1 MNIVQIACLAFQPE
15 ENCMKSGNDKEN
27 PIFLKYKFPGKVAKN
42 RLVAQSMEINS
53 ATAGGGVGPETIER
67 YQQLSRGEWGIVFV
81 EAISIT
87 GEYLARKNGLVI
99 NRENLDGF
107 KRLVDAFKKI
117 DDKSILMF
125 QITHSGRKSGDFSNR
140 IKAYDDDEKIP
151 VITEGGLNE
160 IRDLFLESAV
170 LAQEA
175 GADGVDI
182 KACHGYLLGE
192 FFRPLNSRVDGY
204 GGTVEE
210 RGRFL
215 AAIISSI
222 ISSIKVKFADFIV
235 GTRIS
240 LYEGIR
246 GGCGT
251 NGPDEVIEDLGD
263 ILKVLS
269 VIADAG
275 VDFFNV
281 SAGIPT
287 VTPNLTRPSE
297 DSIFNL
303 YHHFRYAKS
312 VKDAF
317 PDVATIGSA
326 YSVGMGDAI
335 NFAKENVGKGYTD
348 FAGFGR
354 QNLADPLFPK
364 KLMDAPH
371 SKDSID
377 YCLLCGGCSGLLR
390 KQKKVYCIKYGKK
403 MT

>member
-1 MNIVQIACLAFQPE
+1 M
-15 ENCMKSGNDKEN
+15 ENQMKSGKEKEN
-27 PIFLKYKFPGKVAKN
+27 PIFSEYKLSGKVAKN
-42 RLVAQSMEINS
+42 RLVAQAMEINS
-53 ATAGGGVGPETIER
+53 ATAGGGVGPEIIER
-67 YQQLSRGEWGIVFV
+67 YQQLSRGGWGIVFV

-87 GEYLARKNGLVI
+87 DEYLARKNGLVI
-99 NRENLDGF
+99 NKKNLDGF
-107 KRLVDAFKKI
+107 KRLVDDFKKI
-117 DDKSILMF
+117 DDKSLLMF

-140 IKAYDDDEKIP
+140 IKAYDDDEEIP
-151 VITEGGLNE
+151 VVSESGLSE
-160 IRDLFLESAV
+160 IRDLFMESAE
-170 LAQEA
+170 LAQKA

-192 FFRPLNSRVDGY
+192 FFRPLNRRTDGY
-204 GGTVEE
+204 GGTVED
-210 RGRFL
+210 RGRLL
-215 AAIISSI
+215 ASI
-222 ISSIKVKFADFIV
+222 ISSIKDKLPDFIV

-251 NGPDEVIEDLGD
+251 NGPDEVIEDLRD
-263 ILKVLS
+263 MLKVLS
-269 VIADAG
+269 GIADAG

-287 VTPNLTRPSE
+287 ITPNLTRPSE

-326 YSVGMGDAI
+326 YSVGMGNAI
-335 NFAKENVGKGYTD
+335 EFAKENVGKSYTD

-364 KLMDAPH
+364 KLMDATH
-371 SKDSID
+371 SKDSVN

-403 MT
+403 GTNNN